1 MPALVKKQPE
11 VKSSEKNIIEETSN
25 LNFFMLLFKM
35 MLKVFGFRLLFRSNK
50 VQPYK
55 IIILIF
61 DDFVSRKIKLLMVV
75 ND

>member
-1 MPALVKKQPE
+1 M
-11 VKSSEKNIIEETSN
+11 KSSEKNIIEEASN

-35 MLKVFGFRLLFRSNK
+35 MMKLSGFRLLFRSNN

-55 IIILIF
+55 INILIF
-61 DDFVSRKIKLLMVV
+61 DDFVSRKIKFLMVV